1 MTAKIPEAV
10 LSKLSDFVACH
21 LGLHFPRERWV
32 DLQRAVGGAAEES
45 GCRHDLDRYTKTL
58 LSPALPHSQLQV
70 LASYLTVGETYFFR
84 EKRSLD
90 ILEQHIVPEL
100 IAAHASPGRPI
111 RIWSAGCATG
121 EEPYSLAIVLNKL
134 LVGSKHRSVEILA
147 TDLNIKSLQKASAG
161 IYGDWSFRATP
172 RWVRQAYFTE
182 GEDGRRTIVP
192 AIQRMVRFEPLNLM
206 EDAYPPLAG
215 SANGFDVIFCRNV
228 LMYFTAEGMKK
239 VIRQLYQS
247 LAADGWLIVS
257 PTETSHELFSEFATV
272 SFGDATFYRKSVVEI
287 PTKRV
292 VPAFDESKS
301 VVPES
306 VVPMSVVPMSER
318 IARTPDPRRILS
330 DEIGLKATDHGACP
344 ENANP
349 SAILYRQ
356 ALALYEQARY
366 EEMKQVIVAV
376 PAEDN
381 HLALAMLLLARGYAN
396 GGKLDEALGWC
407 DKAVAADKI
416 SASAHYLRATILEEQ
431 GSLPEAVRAF
441 KQALYVDP
449 QFVLGHFSLGNL
461 ALKQGRRQESEKHF
475 ENVLLLL
482 ARCEAEDTV
491 PESEGLSAGLLRE
504 MILRPTIQA
513 APATQT
519 DRPPIRVRQR
529 LGDVEL
535 SGK

>member
-1 MTAKIPEAV
+1 MTAKISEAA

-32 DLQRAVGGAAEES
+32 DLQRAVGGAAEEL
-45 GCRHDLDRYTKTL
+45 GCRHDLDRYVQTL
-58 LSPALPHSQLQV
+58 LSPDLPHSQLQL
-70 LASYLTVGETYFFR
+70 LASHLTVGETYLFR
-84 EKRSLD
+84 EKRSLE

-100 IAAHASPGRPI
+100 IAADAGPGRPI

-121 EEPYSLAIVLNKL
+121 EEPYSVAILLSKL
-134 LVGSKHRSVEILA
+134 LVGPKHRNVEILA

-161 IYGDWSFRATP
+161 IYGDWSFRTTP

-272 SFGDATFYRKSVVEI
+272 SFGDATFYRKSAREI
-287 PTKRV
+287 PAKTFV
-292 VPAFDESKS
+292 AVFDESKP
-301 VVPES
+301 VVPT
-306 VVPMSVVPMSER
+306 PER
-318 IARTPDPRRILS
+318 SGGELEPKRIPREETGREYQ
-330 DEIGLKATDHGACP
+330 DYGAC
-344 ENANP
+344 AAKSTP
-349 SAILYRQ
+349 SANLYHQ
-356 ALALYEQARY
+356 ALALYEQGRY
-366 EEMKQVIVAV
+366 EDMEQMIVAL
-376 PAEDN
+376 PAEDS
-381 HLALAMLLLARGYAN
+381 HLAMAMLLLARGYAN
-396 GGKLDEALGWC
+396 GGKLAEALGWC
-407 DKAVAADKI
+407 DKAVAADKV

-441 KQALYVDP
+441 KQVLYVDP

-482 ARCEAEDTV
+482 ARYEPEVIV

-513 APATQT
+513 APAIQT
-519 DRPPIRVRQR
+519 GRPPIRVRER

>member
-32 DLQRAVGGAAEES
+32 DLQRAVGGAAEEL
-45 GCRHDLDRYTKTL
+45 GCRHDLDRYVQTL
-58 LSPALPHSQLQV
+58 LSPDLPHSQLQL
-70 LASYLTVGETYFFR
+70 LASHLTVGETYLFR
-84 EKRSLD
+84 EKRSLE

-100 IAAHASPGRPI
+100 IAADAGPGRPI

-121 EEPYSLAIVLNKL
+121 EEPYSVAILLSKL
-134 LVGSKHRSVEILA
+134 LVGPKHRNVEILA

-161 IYGDWSFRATP
+161 IYGDWSFRTTP

-228 LMYFTAEGMKK
+228 LMYFTAEGMRK

-272 SFGDATFYRKSVVEI
+272 SFGDATFYRKSAREI
-287 PTKRV
+287 PAKTFV
-292 VPAFDESKS
+292 AVFDESKP
-301 VVPES
+301 VVPT
-306 VVPMSVVPMSER
+306 PER
-318 IARTPDPRRILS
+318 SGGELEPKRIPREETGREYQ
-330 DEIGLKATDHGACP
+330 DYGAC
-344 ENANP
+344 AAKSTP
-349 SAILYRQ
+349 SANLYQQ
-356 ALALYEQARY
+356 ALALYEQGRY
-366 EEMKQVIVAV
+366 EDMEQMIVAL
-376 PAEDN
+376 PAEDS
-381 HLALAMLLLARGYAN
+381 HLAMAMLLLARGYAN
-396 GGKLDEALGWC
+396 GGKLAEALGWC
-407 DKAVAADKI
+407 DKAVAADKV

-441 KQALYVDP
+441 KQVLYVDP

-482 ARCEAEDTV
+482 ARYEPEAIV
-491 PESEGLSAGLLRE
+491 PESEGLSASVLRE
-504 MILRPTIQA
+504 MILRRTIQA
-513 APATQT
+513 ATAIQT
-519 DRPPIRVRQR
+519 GRPPIRVRER